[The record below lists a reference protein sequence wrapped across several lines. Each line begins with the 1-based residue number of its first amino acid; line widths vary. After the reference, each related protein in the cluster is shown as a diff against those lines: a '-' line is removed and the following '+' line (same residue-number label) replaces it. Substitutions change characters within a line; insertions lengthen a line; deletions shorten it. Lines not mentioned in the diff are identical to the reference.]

1 MADMNRTSR
10 SPRSTIGLVGELIKN
25 ARLAWRL
32 LNDRRVDTLYKVIPF
47 VLVGLYFFS
56 PIDFIP
62 DFIPVVGELDD
73 LAVILLGI
81 KFFIDLS
88 PKEAVQQHLAEMTSV
103 TGRYRPS
110 NEKSTEESTI
120 EAPYTVREK

>member
-1 MADMNRTSR
+1 MAHMNRN
-10 SPRSTIGLVGELIKN
+10 PQSTLGLVGEVIKN

-62 DFIPVVGELDD
+62 DFIPAAGELDD

-81 KFFIDLS
+81 KFFIDLA
-88 PKEAVQQHLAEMTSV
+88 PKEVVQQHLAEMTSV

-110 NEKSTEESTI
+110 NGKSSEESTI
-120 EAPYTVREK
+120 EVPYSIREK

>member
-88 PKEAVQQHLAEMTSV
+88 PKEVVQQHLAEMTSV

-120 EAPYTVREK
+120 EAQYTVREK